1 MMLNKNYD
9 VKRNKGNIYMYIL
22 NIFLKM
28 LMLNKVFTFYYQL
41 FKTPTVT
48 WNLVFIWIG
57 SRRD

>member
-1 MMLNKNYD
+1 MLNKNYD

-48 WNLVFIWIG
+48 
-57 SRRD
+57 